1 MFRKIARRRLLQAAP
16 LLAAPSLLAGL
27 PRPARAADWPARPVR
42 FIVSFTPGGT
52 TDIIARLVG
61 NALGEQWGQPV
72 VVENR
77 PGAGGNIGSE
87 YVARADPDGYTV
99 LVGSVGPLAVNQ
111 SLYSNPGF
119 RTLEDF
125 APITELAGV
134 PNILVVPA
142 SSPLHSVAD
151 LVAAAKKQPGKL
163 SYGSTGVGTSS
174 HLSGALADH
183 MAGMATVHVPY
194 RGAGAL
200 NDLLAGRVDFMYAT
214 MPSCIE
220 HVRAGKLRA
229 LAVSSTYRSRAA
241 PEVPTMVE
249 CGFPGFNAS
258 SWFGMVA
265 PARTLPEVVRK
276 IAGDTIALLRKPDIE
291 AQMVNQGAD
300 PVAST
305 PEEFRAFIAEEIA
318 RWGEV
323 VKLSGAK
330 AD

>member
-1 MFRKIARRRLLQAAP
+1 MFRTIARRRLLQVAP
-16 LLAAPSLLAGL
+16 LLATPGLLAGL
-27 PRPARAADWPARPVR
+27 ACPARAADWPTRPVR

-142 SSPLHSVAD
+142 NSPLHSAAD

-183 MAGMATVHVPY
+183 MAGMTTVHVPY

-200 NDLLAGRVDFMYAT
+200 NDLLAGRLDFMYAT
-214 MPSCIE
+214 IPSCIE

-229 LAVSSTYRSRAA
+229 LAVSSLQRSRAA

-265 PARTLPEVVRK
+265 PAKTPPEVVRK
-276 IAGDTIALLRKPDIE
+276 IANDTIALLKNPDIE